1 MNDSIEIRGAKEHNL
16 KNISLS
22 IPHKTLTTL
31 TGVSGSGK
39 SSLAFDTIFKE
50 GQRRYLESLSAYA
63 RQFLGVMSKA
73 DVEHIEG
80 LSPTISIDQKSV
92 NKNPRSTVGTVTE
105 IYDFF
110 RLLFARLG
118 TPYCS
123 KCGHKISKQSEDQ
136 IAKTVLRDFEGK
148 RILILAPIV
157 RDRKGEYRK
166 EIEDVKNAGY
176 TRIRIDEIV
185 YKFEENKIPELK
197 RYEKHTLEIV
207 IDRIKIEDKYLS
219 RITDDIE
226 RAIRI
231 TKGLVA
237 FYEEHE
243 IEIEE
248 TAENET
254 DKKTKRKKTKIS
266 KQSEIDKYYRLYTTE
281 RSCANCGHSIADI
294 EPNLFSFNNPM
305 GACSICGGL
314 GVEHVFTERH
324 IIRDE
329 NLNIYEGALSCFV
342 DDHIGFDMEYGLD
355 ELEIIAKTYNINLK
369 KSWKDLTK
377 TEKKYLLYGTDK
389 EIKWRKRFWYHSKI
403 VEEKVPGILTRLKYD
418 YETYKMSYYSNFMDE
433 IECPKC
439 KGKRINED
447 ALSVKFGDKTIADF
461 SSMTIEELY
470 NYFVKLKLK
479 PSEEI
484 IGNPIIKEIIYRL
497 TFLVKVGLTYL
508 TIERASPTLSGG
520 ESQRIRLASQIGSGL
535 EGVLYVLDEPSIGL
549 HQSDNK
555 KLIES
560 LKTLRDKNNTVIVV
574 EHDKETMEESDYL
587 VDIGLDAGIS
597 GGNIVG
603 IGNFE
608 EFIKSEKS
616 YTARYLRGDDSIP
629 IPKTRREGNG
639 KFLKIIGANQ
649 FNLKNIDVKIPL
661 GLFLVVSGLSGSG
674 KSTLIDNILMRALH
688 NHFYGKVG
696 GKTFNVGS
704 HKKIEGLKNIDKV
717 IEVDQSPIGR
727 TPRSNPATY
736 TKVFSPIRDLFAAT
750 KLSKMRGYDKGRF
763 SFNVKTGRCPT
774 CEGAGLIELE
784 MQFLSNVL
792 VPCEECAGKRFNA
805 ETLDIKYKNKNIYE
819 VLELTVSE
827 AVEFFD
833 GITSITRILKIMEDI
848 GLGYIKLGQP
858 STTLSGGEAQRI
870 KLASEL
876 HKISTGNTLYILDEP
891 TTGLHFEDIKK
902 LLKALDKLVEKGN
915 TVIVVEHNLDVIKC
929 ADYIIDMG
937 PLSGDKGGEIVAEGK
952 PEDIIKVKESLTA
965 KELKEI
971 LKPQNK
977 KTQKSKIIKKDTEQI
992 KEYNKNK
999 NDIEES
1005 YLTVKGANK
1014 HNLKNISLTIP
1025 KNKINVITG
1034 VSGSGKTSLAFETIF
1049 KEGQRRFVESLSTY
1063 ARRFLGR
1070 FEDAKVDKIEGLSP
1084 AIAIDQKNVS
1094 RNPRS
1099 TVATVTE
1106 IYDYFRLIFARVSTP
1121 HCPHCVG
1128 KDTLKAESPSI
1139 LATEITETMENYKLI
1154 IISPIYHSSLNHR
1167 FAFDIENNNSALD
1180 MENIINKIREAGY
1193 LRIQINS
1200 SDYVIDDISKE
1211 TIKELSKEEIYSVGI
1226 VIDRIIVGKDKRA
1239 RIADA
1244 IEKAMDLSGGIV
1256 HIKSSYGI
1264 MIRESFHTKF
1274 PACLL
1279 HGILFDFE
1287 ITPRHFS
1294 FNSHWGYC
1302 PECKGLGSKPTFSVD
1317 LAIKDKSKPLLNG
1330 ALDTMLH
1337 NMFSTHG
1344 KYYTDSLFRLLKR
1357 NGIGKKELYEIPFN
1371 ELEEKIINTF
1381 FFGGESAVGN
1391 VVEYW
1396 HLNNDITSEDYSEWK
1411 DKSLAKFFIDE
1422 VCSNCKGERLNEIIR
1437 AYTIDKKNI
1446 SQVAAMT
1453 VESAINF
1460 FNKLHLILTE
1470 RENIIS
1476 KEAVKEIKTRLSFLD
1491 KVGLNYLS
1499 LDRKYSTLSG
1509 GEAQRIRLASQL
1521 GSKLTGVLYVLDEPT
1536 VGLHPKDTGH
1546 LLETLKELRDLKNTL
1561 VIVEHDRDTM
1571 KSADNIIDMGPY
1583 AGAFGGEAVFQ
1594 GKFEDIIKDKKSL
1607 TGEYLSGVKKVFE
1620 KTDIRDKNT
1629 ESIKLKNVSTNNLKN
1644 INIEI
1649 PLEKIVVVT
1658 GVSGSG
1664 KSSLIIDTLYPA
1676 LKKRKLNQ
1684 YSIYEEAYIPKIISD
1699 TILVDQISIVGS
1711 IRSTLVSYSKIFDK
1725 IRNIFAKTQTARAKG
1740 FSAGRFSYNAKEGR
1754 CNICEGKGIR
1764 KIAMHFLSD
1773 MEIVCEACGG
1783 KRYNDETLSV
1793 RFKSLNI
1800 AEVLELTVDEAL
1812 EFFEFDKSITKT
1824 LLIMSEVGLGYIK
1837 LSQRLD
1843 TFSGGELQRLKLST
1857 ELSKKQSDEHIVYI
1871 LDEPTTGLH
1880 FDDVSKLLV
1889 ALNKLVD
1896 KGHSVIIIEHNPDVI
1911 RAADYIIDLG
1921 LDGGINGGEIIA
1933 KGTVKEILE
1942 MKKGYTWK
1950 YI

>member
-63 RQFLGVMSKA
+63 RQFLGVMAKA

-136 IAKTVLRDFEGK
+136 IAQTILRDFKDK
-148 RILILAPIV
+148 RLLILAPIV

-166 EIEDVKNAGY
+166 EIEEVKNAGY
-176 TRIRIDEIV
+176 QRIRIDNIV
-185 YKFEENKIPELK
+185 YKFEDDIIPELK

-207 IDRIKIEDKYLS
+207 IDRIKTEDKYLS

-243 IEIEE
+243 IIEE
-248 TAENET
+248 ENLTEE
-254 DKKTKRKKTKIS
+254 KTKRKKTKIS

-314 GVEHVFTERH
+314 GVEHIFTEKH
-324 IIRDE
+324 IIKDE

-342 DDHIGFDMEYGLD
+342 DNHIGFDMEYGFE
-355 ELEIIAKTYNINLK
+355 ELEIIAKIYNINLK
-369 KSWKDLTK
+369 NAWKDLSK
-377 TEKKYLLYGTDK
+377 NEKKYLLYGSDK
-389 EIKWRKRFWYHSKI
+389 EVKWKKRFWYHSKI
-403 VEEKVPGILTRLKYD
+403 VEEKIPGILTRLKYD
-418 YETYKMSYYSNFMDE
+418 YETYKISYYANFMDE
-433 IECPKC
+433 VECPKC

-447 ALSVKFGDKTIADF
+447 ALAVRFDGKTIADF
-461 SSMTIEELY
+461 SSMTIEDLF
-470 NYFVKLKLK
+470 NYFSKLKLK
-479 PSEEI
+479 PNEEI
-484 IGNPIIKEIIYRL
+484 IGKPIIKEIIYRL

-587 VDIGLDAGIS
+587 IDIGLDAGVS

-603 IGNFE
+603 IGNFN

-616 YTARYLRGDDSIP
+616 YTAKYLRGDDNIP
-629 IPKTRREGNG
+629 IPKNRREGNG
-639 KFLKIIGANQ
+639 KFLKIIGASQ

-674 KSTLIDNILMRALH
+674 KSTLVDNILMRALH
-688 NHFYGKVG
+688 NHFYGK
-696 GKTFNVGS
+696 TFNVGK
-704 HKKIEGLKNIDKV
+704 HKKIEGFENIDKV

-736 TKVFSPIRDLFAAT
+736 TKVLSPIRDLFAAT

-827 AVEFFD
+827 AIEFFD

-858 STTLSGGEAQRI
+858 ST
-870 KLASEL
+870 
-876 HKISTGNTLYILDEP
+876 
-891 TTGLHFEDIKK
+891 
-902 LLKALDKLVEKGN
+902 
-915 TVIVVEHNLDVIKC
+915 
-929 ADYIIDMG
+929 
-937 PLSGDKGGEIVAEGK
+937 
-952 PEDIIKVKESLTA
+952 
-965 KELKEI
+965 
-971 LKPQNK
+971 
-977 KTQKSKIIKKDTEQI
+977 
-992 KEYNKNK
+992 
-999 NDIEES
+999 
-1005 YLTVKGANK
+1005 
-1014 HNLKNISLTIP
+1014 
-1025 KNKINVITG
+1025 
-1034 VSGSGKTSLAFETIF
+1034 
-1049 KEGQRRFVESLSTY
+1049 
-1063 ARRFLGR
+1063 
-1070 FEDAKVDKIEGLSP
+1070 
-1084 AIAIDQKNVS
+1084 
-1094 RNPRS
+1094 
-1099 TVATVTE
+1099 
-1106 IYDYFRLIFARVSTP
+1106 
-1121 HCPHCVG
+1121 
-1128 KDTLKAESPSI
+1128 
-1139 LATEITETMENYKLI
+1139 
-1154 IISPIYHSSLNHR
+1154 
-1167 FAFDIENNNSALD
+1167 
-1180 MENIINKIREAGY
+1180 
-1193 LRIQINS
+1193 
-1200 SDYVIDDISKE
+1200 
-1211 TIKELSKEEIYSVGI
+1211 
-1226 VIDRIIVGKDKRA
+1226 
-1239 RIADA
+1239 
-1244 IEKAMDLSGGIV
+1244 
-1256 HIKSSYGI
+1256 
-1264 MIRESFHTKF
+1264 
-1274 PACLL
+1274 
-1279 HGILFDFE
+1279 
-1287 ITPRHFS
+1287 
-1294 FNSHWGYC
+1294 
-1302 PECKGLGSKPTFSVD
+1302 
-1317 LAIKDKSKPLLNG
+1317 
-1330 ALDTMLH
+1330 
-1337 NMFSTHG
+1337 
-1344 KYYTDSLFRLLKR
+1344 
-1357 NGIGKKELYEIPFN
+1357 
-1371 ELEEKIINTF
+1371 
-1381 FFGGESAVGN
+1381 
-1391 VVEYW
+1391 
-1396 HLNNDITSEDYSEWK
+1396 
-1411 DKSLAKFFIDE
+1411 
-1422 VCSNCKGERLNEIIR
+1422 
-1437 AYTIDKKNI
+1437 
-1446 SQVAAMT
+1446 
-1453 VESAINF
+1453 
-1460 FNKLHLILTE
+1460 
-1470 RENIIS
+1470 
-1476 KEAVKEIKTRLSFLD
+1476 
-1491 KVGLNYLS
+1491 
-1499 LDRKYSTLSG
+1499 TLSG

-1546 LLETLKELRDLKNTL
+1546 LLDTLKELRDLKNTL

-1583 AGAFGGEAVFQ
+1583 AGAFGGEIIFE
-1594 GKFEDIIKDKKSL
+1594 GKFNDIIKNQKSL
-1607 TGEYLSGVKKVFE
+1607 TGEYLSGIKKVF
-1620 KTDIRDKNT
+1620 DKNIVRKENT
-1629 ESIKLKNVSTNNLKN
+1629 EMIKLKNVSTNNLKN
-1644 INIEI
+1644 IDIEI
-1649 PLEKIVVVT
+1649 PLKKIVVVT

-1684 YSIYEEAYIPKIISD
+1684 YSKYESAYIPDIISD

-1711 IRSTLVSYSKIFDK
+1711 IRSTLISYSKVFDK
-1725 IRNIFAKTQTARAKG
+1725 IRNIFAKTQIARAKG
-1740 FSAGRFSYNAKEGR
+1740 FSAGRFSYNGKEGR

-1773 MEIVCEACGG
+1773 MEIICEACGG

-1812 EFFEFDKSITKT
+1812 KFFDFDKSITKT
-1824 LLIMSEVGLGYIK
+1824 LSVMSEVGLGYIK

-1857 ELSKKQSDEHIVYI
+1857 ELSKKQDGEHIVYI

-1880 FDDVSKLLV
+1880 FDDVNKLLI
-1889 ALNKLVD
+1889 ALNKLAD

-1921 LDGGINGGEIIA
+1921 LDGGLNGGEIIA
-1933 KGTVKEILE
+1933 KGTVEEILE

>member
-136 IAKTVLRDFEGK
+136 IAQTVLRDFKGK
-148 RILILAPIV
+148 RMLILAPIV

-176 TRIRIDEIV
+176 TRIRIDGTV

-207 IDRIKIEDKYLS
+207 IDRIKVEDKYLS

-231 TKGLVA
+231 TKGLTA

-243 IEIEE
+243 TE
-248 TAENET
+248 TEDTKENEI

-305 GACSICGGL
+305 GACSVCGGL
-314 GVEHVFTERH
+314 GVEHVFSERH

-342 DDHIGFDMEYGLD
+342 DDHIGFDMEYGFD

-369 KSWKDLTK
+369 KAWKDLTK

-447 ALSVKFGDKTIADF
+447 ALSVKFFGKTIADF

-470 NYFVKLKLK
+470 NYFTKLKLK
-479 PSEEI
+479 PNEEI
-484 IGNPIIKEIIYRL
+484 IGNPIVKEIIYRL

-508 TIERASPTLSGG
+508 TVDRPSPTLSGG

-587 VDIGLDAGIS
+587 IDIGLDAGVS

-616 YTARYLRGDDSIP
+616 YTAKYLRGDDNIP

-688 NHFYGKVG
+688 NHFYAKAG
-696 GKTFNVGS
+696 GKIFNVGS
-704 HKKIEGLKNIDKV
+704 HKKIEGLENIDKV

-774 CEGAGLIELE
+774 CDGAGLIELE

-805 ETLDIKYKNKNIYE
+805 ETLDIKYKDKNIYE

-827 AVEFFD
+827 AIEFFD

-965 KELKEI
+965 RELKDI
-971 LKPQNK
+971 LKPKNK
-977 KTQKSKIIKKDTEQI
+977 KIQKNGITEINKKENN
-992 KEYNKNK
+992 KENEKENH
-999 NDIEES
+999 EEN

-1084 AIAIDQKNVS
+1084 AIAIDQKNVG

-1121 HCPHCVG
+1121 HCPYCSG

-1139 LATEITETMENYKLI
+1139 LSTEIAETMENYKLI

-1167 FAFDIENNNSALD
+1167 FAFDIENNNSD
-1180 MENIINKIREAGY
+1180 FDIERIINKIREAGY

-1200 SDYVIDDISKE
+1200 SDYVIDDIDKE
-1211 TIKELSKEEIYSVGI
+1211 TIKELSKEEIYSLGI
-1226 VIDRIIVGKDKRA
+1226 VIDRIVVGKDKRA
-1239 RIADA
+1239 RISDA

-1264 MIRESFHTKF
+1264 MLRESFHTKF

-1357 NGIGKKELYEIPFN
+1357 NGIGRKELHEIPFN

-1381 FFGGESAVGN
+1381 FFGGDSAVGN

-1422 VCSNCKGERLNEIIR
+1422 VCSKCKGERLNEIIR

-1446 SQVAAMT
+1446 SQMAAMT
-1453 VESAINF
+1453 VESAVKF
-1460 FNKLHLILTE
+1460 FNKLHLILSE
-1470 RENIIS
+1470 RKNIIS

-1607 TGEYLSGVKKVFE
+1607 TGEYLSGAKKVFD
-1620 KTDIRDKNT
+1620 KTEIRNENSD
-1629 ESIKLKNVSTNNLKN
+1629 SIKLKNVSTNNLKN
-1644 INIEI
+1644 IDIEI
-1649 PLEKIVVVT
+1649 PLKKIVVVT

-1664 KSSLIIDTLYPA
+1664 KSSLIIDTLYPS

-1684 YSIYEEAYIPKIISD
+1684 YSKYESVYIPDIISD

-1711 IRSTLVSYSKIFDK
+1711 IRSTLASYSKVFDK

-1740 FSAGRFSYNAKEGR
+1740 FAAGRFSYNAKEGR

-1773 MEIVCEACGG
+1773 MEIVCEVCGG

-1824 LLIMSEVGLGYIK
+1824 LSIMSEVGLGYIK

-1880 FDDVSKLLV
+1880 FDDVNKLLI

-1942 MKKGYTWK
+1942 MKKGYTWQ

>member
-1 MNDSIEIRGAKEHNL
+1 
-16 KNISLS
+16 
-22 IPHKTLTTL
+22 
-31 TGVSGSGK
+31 
-39 SSLAFDTIFKE
+39 
-50 GQRRYLESLSAYA
+50 
-63 RQFLGVMSKA
+63 
-73 DVEHIEG
+73 
-80 LSPTISIDQKSV
+80 
-92 NKNPRSTVGTVTE
+92 
-105 IYDFF
+105 
-110 RLLFARLG
+110 
-118 TPYCS
+118 
-123 KCGHKISKQSEDQ
+123 
-136 IAKTVLRDFEGK
+136 
-148 RILILAPIV
+148 
-157 RDRKGEYRK
+157 
-166 EIEDVKNAGY
+166 
-176 TRIRIDEIV
+176 
-185 YKFEENKIPELK
+185 
-197 RYEKHTLEIV
+197 
-207 IDRIKIEDKYLS
+207 
-219 RITDDIE
+219 
-226 RAIRI
+226 
-231 TKGLVA
+231 
-237 FYEEHE
+237 
-243 IEIEE
+243 
-248 TAENET
+248 
-254 DKKTKRKKTKIS
+254 
-266 KQSEIDKYYRLYTTE
+266 
-281 RSCANCGHSIADI
+281 
-294 EPNLFSFNNPM
+294 
-305 GACSICGGL
+305 
-314 GVEHVFTERH
+314 
-324 IIRDE
+324 
-329 NLNIYEGALSCFV
+329 
-342 DDHIGFDMEYGLD
+342 
-355 ELEIIAKTYNINLK
+355 
-369 KSWKDLTK
+369 
-377 TEKKYLLYGTDK
+377 
-389 EIKWRKRFWYHSKI
+389 
-403 VEEKVPGILTRLKYD
+403 
-418 YETYKMSYYSNFMDE
+418 MDE
-433 IECPKC
+433 VECPKC

-447 ALSVKFGDKTIADF
+447 ALAVKFDGKTIADF
-461 SSMTIEELY
+461 SSMTIEDLF
-470 NYFVKLKLK
+470 NYFSKLKLK
-479 PSEEI
+479 PNEEI
-484 IGNPIIKEIIYRL
+484 IGKPIIKEIIYRL

-587 VDIGLDAGIS
+587 IDIGLDAGVS

-603 IGNFE
+603 IGNFN

-616 YTARYLRGDDSIP
+616 YTAKYLRGDDNIP
-629 IPKTRREGNG
+629 IPKNRREGNG
-639 KFLKIIGANQ
+639 KFLKIIGASQ

-688 NHFYGKVG
+688 NHFYGK
-696 GKTFNVGS
+696 TFNVGK
-704 HKKIEGLKNIDKV
+704 HKKIEGFENIDKV

-736 TKVFSPIRDLFAAT
+736 TKVLSPIRDLFAAT

-827 AVEFFD
+827 AIEFFD

-937 PLSGDKGGEIVAEGK
+937 PLSGDKGGRIVAEGK
-952 PEDIIKVKESLTA
+952 PEEIIQVKESLTG
-965 KELKEI
+965 KELKAVLKQKTKIKDNSKKI
-971 LKPQNK
+971 LK
-977 KTQKSKIIKKDTEQI
+977 S
-992 KEYNKNK
+992 K

-1005 YLTVKGANK
+1005 YLIIKGANK
-1014 HNLKNISLTIP
+1014 HNLKNISLTLP

-1070 FEDAKVDKIEGLSP
+1070 FEDAKVDKIEGLAP

-1121 HCPHCVG
+1121 HCPYCAD
-1128 KDTLKAESPSI
+1128 KYNLKAESPSM
-1139 LATEITETMENYKLI
+1139 LATEISQTMENYKLM

-1167 FAFDIENNNSALD
+1167 FAFNSSDNISIADI
-1180 MENIINKIREAGY
+1180 IKKIRDAGY
-1193 LRIQINS
+1193 IRIQINS
-1200 SDYVIDDISKE
+1200 SDYIIDDITEEK
-1211 TIKELSKEEIYSVGI
+1211 IKELSKEEIYSIGI
-1226 VIDRIIVGKDKRA
+1226 VIDRIVAGKDKRA
-1239 RIADA
+1239 RISDA

-1256 HIKSSYGI
+1256 HIKANYGI

-1279 HGILFDFE
+1279 HGILFNFE

-1302 PECKGLGSKPTFSVD
+1302 PECKGLGSKPAFNID
-1317 LAIKDKSKPLLNG
+1317 LAIKDKTKPLLNG

-1337 NMFSTHG
+1337 NMFSTRG
-1344 KYYTDSLFRLLKR
+1344 KYYTDSLLRLLKR

-1371 ELEEKIINTF
+1371 QLDKEIINIF

-1391 VVEYW
+1391 VIEYW

-1411 DKSLAKFFIDE
+1411 DKSLSKFFIDE
-1422 VCSNCKGERLNEIIR
+1422 ICPKCNGERLNEIVG

-1446 SQVAAMT
+1446 SQVSSMT
-1453 VESAINF
+1453 VESASQF
-1460 FNKLHLILTE
+1460 FNKLPLILSE

-1476 KEAVKEIKTRLSFLD
+1476 KEAIKEIKTRLNFLD

-1499 LDRKYSTLSG
+1499 LDRRYSTLSG

-1583 AGAFGGEAVFQ
+1583 AGAFGGEVIFE
-1594 GKFEDIIKDKKSL
+1594 GKFNDIIKNQKSL
-1607 TGEYLSGVKKVFE
+1607 TGEYLSGIKKVF
-1620 KTDIRDKNT
+1620 DKNIVRKENT
-1629 ESIKLKNVSTNNLKN
+1629 EMIKLKNVSTNNLKN
-1644 INIEI
+1644 IDIEI
-1649 PLEKIVVVT
+1649 PLKKIVVVT

-1684 YSIYEEAYIPKIISD
+1684 YSKYESAYIPDIISD

-1711 IRSTLVSYSKIFDK
+1711 IRSTLISYSKVFDK
-1725 IRNIFAKTQTARAKG
+1725 IRNIFAKTQIARAKG
-1740 FSAGRFSYNAKEGR
+1740 FSAGRFSYNGKEGR

-1773 MEIVCEACGG
+1773 MEIICEACGG

-1812 EFFEFDKSITKT
+1812 KFFDFDKSITKT
-1824 LLIMSEVGLGYIK
+1824 LSVMSEVGLGYIK

-1857 ELSKKQSDEHIVYI
+1857 ELSKKQDGEHIVYI

-1880 FDDVSKLLV
+1880 FDDVNKLLI

-1921 LDGGINGGEIIA
+1921 LDGGLNGGEIIA
-1933 KGTVKEILE
+1933 KGTVEEILE
-1942 MKKGYTWK
+1942 IKKGYTWK

>member
-22 IPHKTLTTL
+22 IPHRTLTTL

-63 RQFLGVMSKA
+63 RQFLGVMAKA

-136 IAKTVLRDFEGK
+136 IAQTVLRDFKDK

-176 TRIRIDEIV
+176 TRIRIDNIV
-185 YKFEENKIPELK
+185 YKFEENQIPELK

-207 IDRIKIEDKYLS
+207 IDRIKTEDKYLS

-243 IEIEE
+243 
-248 TAENET
+248 TENDNDNNKEKEF
-254 DKKTKRKKTKIS
+254 DKKAKRKKTKIS

-305 GACSICGGL
+305 GACSVCGGL
-314 GVEHVFTERH
+314 GVEHIFTEKH

-342 DDHIGFDMEYGLD
+342 DDHIGFDMEYGFE
-355 ELEIIAKTYNINLK
+355 ELETIAKVYKIDLK
-369 KSWKDLTK
+369 KAWKDLTK

-389 EIKWRKRFWYHSKI
+389 EIRWRKRFWYHSKI

-418 YETYKMSYYSNFMDE
+418 YETYKMSYYANFMDE
-433 IECPKC
+433 MECPKC

-447 ALSVKFGDKTIADF
+447 ALAVKFDGKTIADF
-461 SSMTIEELY
+461 SSMTIKDLFD
-470 NYFVKLKLK
+470 YFSKLKLK
-479 PSEEI
+479 PNEEI

-587 VDIGLDAGIS
+587 VDIGLDAGVS

-616 YTARYLRGDDSIP
+616 YTAKYLRGDDNIP

-639 KFLKIIGANQ
+639 KFLKIVGASQ

-688 NHFYGKVG
+688 NHFYGKN
-696 GKTFNVGS
+696 GKTFNVGK
-704 HKKIEGLKNIDKV
+704 HKKIEGLENIDKV

-750 KLSKMRGYDKGRF
+750 KLAKMRGYDKGRF

-792 VPCEECAGKRFNA
+792 VPCEECGGKRFNA
-805 ETLDIKYKNKNIYE
+805 ETLDIKYKDKNIYE
-819 VLELTVSE
+819 ILELTVSE
-827 AVEFFD
+827 AIEFFD

-937 PLSGDKGGEIVAEGK
+937 PLSGDNGGQIVAEGK
-952 PEDIIKVKESLTA
+952 PEEIIKVKESLTA
-965 KELKEI
+965 KELKAV
-971 LKPQNK
+971 LKPNTKISK
-977 KTQKSKIIKKDTEQI
+977 KENSKKIIKYE
-992 KEYNKNK
+992 NKN
-999 NDIEES
+999 IEENF
-1005 YLTVKGANK
+1005 LTIKGANK
-1014 HNLKNISLTIP
+1014 HNLKNISLAIP

-1070 FEDAKVDKIEGLSP
+1070 FEDAKVDRIEGLSP

-1121 HCPHCVG
+1121 HCPHCIG
-1128 KDTLKAESPSI
+1128 KDTLKAESPSM

-1167 FAFDIENNNSALD
+1167 FAMLPTEEDINSPSSIKSLI
-1180 MENIINKIREAGY
+1180 EKIRNAGY

-1200 SDYVIDDISKE
+1200 SDYVIDDITDE
-1211 TIKELSKEEIYSVGI
+1211 TIEELSKEEIYSVGI
-1226 VIDRIIVGKDKRA
+1226 VVDRIVVGKDKRA
-1239 RIADA
+1239 RISDA

-1302 PECKGLGSKPTFSVD
+1302 PECKGLGSKPAFSID
-1317 LAIKDKSKPLLNG
+1317 LAIKDKTKPLLDG

-1344 KYYTDSLFRLLKR
+1344 KYYTDSLFRMLKR
-1357 NGIGKKELYEIPFN
+1357 NGIGKKELYEIPFC
-1371 ELEEKIINTF
+1371 ELKENVINTF
-1381 FFGGESAVGN
+1381 FFGGDSAVGN
-1391 VVEYW
+1391 VLEYW

-1422 VCSNCKGERLNEIIR
+1422 ICPECKGERLNEIIR

-1446 SQVAAMT
+1446 SQVSAIT
-1453 VESAINF
+1453 VEAAINF
-1460 FNKLHLILTE
+1460 FGKLPLILSE

-1476 KEAVKEIKTRLSFLD
+1476 KEAIKEIRTRLSFLD

-1546 LLETLKELRDLKNTL
+1546 LLDTLKELRDLKNTL

-1571 KSADNIIDMGPY
+1571 KSADNIIDMGPH
-1583 AGAFGGEAVFQ
+1583 AGAFGGEVVFE
-1594 GKFEDIIKDKKSL
+1594 GKFNDIIKSKKSL
-1607 TGEYLSGVKKVFE
+1607 TGEYLSGEKKVFD
-1620 KTDIRDKNT
+1620 KTTIREEIAET
-1629 ESIKLKNVSTNNLKN
+1629 IKLKNVSTNNLKN
-1644 INIEI
+1644 IDIEI
-1649 PLEKIVVVT
+1649 PLKKIVVVT

-1684 YSIYEEAYIPKIISD
+1684 YSKYESASIPDIISD

-1711 IRSTLVSYSKIFDK
+1711 IRSTLISYSKVFDK
-1725 IRNIFAKTQTARAKG
+1725 IRNIFSKTQTARAKG
-1740 FSAGRFSYNAKEGR
+1740 FSAGRFSYNSKEGR

-1812 EFFEFDKSITKT
+1812 DFFEFDKSITKT
-1824 LLIMSEVGLGYIK
+1824 LSIMSEVGLGYIK

-1880 FDDVSKLLV
+1880 FDDVNKLLI
-1889 ALNKLVD
+1889 ALNKLAD

-1933 KGTVKEILE
+1933 KGTVEEILE
-1942 MKKGYTWK
+1942 MKKGYTWR

>member
-1 MNDSIEIRGAKEHNL
+1 M
-16 KNISLS
+16 
-22 IPHKTLTTL
+22 
-31 TGVSGSGK
+31 
-39 SSLAFDTIFKE
+39 
-50 GQRRYLESLSAYA
+50 
-63 RQFLGVMSKA
+63 
-73 DVEHIEG
+73 
-80 LSPTISIDQKSV
+80 
-92 NKNPRSTVGTVTE
+92 
-105 IYDFF
+105 
-110 RLLFARLG
+110 
-118 TPYCS
+118 
-123 KCGHKISKQSEDQ
+123 
-136 IAKTVLRDFEGK
+136 
-148 RILILAPIV
+148 
-157 RDRKGEYRK
+157 
-166 EIEDVKNAGY
+166 
-176 TRIRIDEIV
+176 
-185 YKFEENKIPELK
+185 
-197 RYEKHTLEIV
+197 
-207 IDRIKIEDKYLS
+207 
-219 RITDDIE
+219 
-226 RAIRI
+226 
-231 TKGLVA
+231 A

-243 IEIEE
+243 IIEE
-248 TAENET
+248 ENLTEE
-254 DKKTKRKKTKIS
+254 KTKRKKTKIS

-314 GVEHVFTERH
+314 GVEHIFTEKH

-342 DDHIGFDMEYGLD
+342 DNHIGFDMEYGFE
-355 ELEIIAKTYNINLK
+355 ELEIIAKIYNINLK
-369 KSWKDLTK
+369 KAWKDLSK
-377 TEKKYLLYGTDK
+377 NEKKYLLYGSDK
-389 EIKWRKRFWYHSKI
+389 EVKWKKRFWYHSKI
-403 VEEKVPGILTRLKYD
+403 VEEKIPGILTRLKYD
-418 YETYKMSYYSNFMDE
+418 YETYKISYYANFMDE
-433 IECPKC
+433 VECPKC

-447 ALSVKFGDKTIADF
+447 ALAVRFDGKTIADF
-461 SSMTIEELY
+461 SSMTIEDLF
-470 NYFVKLKLK
+470 NYFSKLKLK
-479 PSEEI
+479 PNEEI
-484 IGNPIIKEIIYRL
+484 IGKPIIKEIIYRL

-587 VDIGLDAGIS
+587 IDIGLDAGVS

-603 IGNFE
+603 IGNFN

-616 YTARYLRGDDSIP
+616 YTAKYLRGDDNIP
-629 IPKTRREGNG
+629 IPKNRREGNG
-639 KFLKIIGANQ
+639 KFLKIIGASQ

-688 NHFYGKVG
+688 NHFYGK
-696 GKTFNVGS
+696 TFNVGK
-704 HKKIEGLKNIDKV
+704 HKKIEGFENIDKV

-736 TKVFSPIRDLFAAT
+736 TKVLSPIRDLFAAT

-827 AVEFFD
+827 AIEFFD

-937 PLSGDKGGEIVAEGK
+937 PLSGDKGGRIVAEGK
-952 PEDIIKVKESLTA
+952 PEEIIQVKESLTG
-965 KELKEI
+965 KELKAVLKQKTKIKDNSKKI
-971 LKPQNK
+971 LK
-977 KTQKSKIIKKDTEQI
+977 S
-992 KEYNKNK
+992 K

-1005 YLTVKGANK
+1005 YLIIKGANK
-1014 HNLKNISLTIP
+1014 HNLKNISLTLP

-1070 FEDAKVDKIEGLSP
+1070 FEDAKVDKIEGLAP

-1121 HCPHCVG
+1121 HCPYCAD
-1128 KDTLKAESPSI
+1128 KYNLKAESPSM
-1139 LATEITETMENYKLI
+1139 LATEISQTMENYKLM

-1167 FAFDIENNNSALD
+1167 FAFNSSDNISIADI
-1180 MENIINKIREAGY
+1180 IKKIRDAGY

-1200 SDYVIDDISKE
+1200 SDYVIDDISEEK
-1211 TIKELSKEEIYSVGI
+1211 IKELSKEEIYSIGI
-1226 VIDRIIVGKDKRA
+1226 VIDRIVAGKDKRA
-1239 RIADA
+1239 RISDA

-1256 HIKSSYGI
+1256 HIKANYGI

-1279 HGILFDFE
+1279 HGILFNFE

-1302 PECKGLGSKPTFSVD
+1302 PECKGLGSKPTFNID
-1317 LAIKDKSKPLLNG
+1317 LAIKDKTKPLLNG

-1337 NMFSTHG
+1337 NMFSTRG
-1344 KYYTDSLFRLLKR
+1344 KYYTDSLLRLLKR
-1357 NGIGKKELYEIPFN
+1357 NGIGKKELEEIPFN
-1371 ELEEKIINTF
+1371 QLDKEIINIF

-1391 VVEYW
+1391 VIEYW

-1411 DKSLAKFFIDE
+1411 DKSLSKFFIDE
-1422 VCSNCKGERLNEIIR
+1422 ICPKCNGERLNEIVR

-1446 SQVAAMT
+1446 SQVSSMT
-1453 VESAINF
+1453 VESASQF
-1460 FNKLHLILTE
+1460 FNKLPLILSE

-1476 KEAVKEIKTRLSFLD
+1476 KEAIKEIKTRLNFLD

-1499 LDRKYSTLSG
+1499 LDRRYSTLSG

-1546 LLETLKELRDLKNTL
+1546 LIDTLKELRDLKNTL

-1583 AGAFGGEAVFQ
+1583 AGAFGGEVIFE
-1594 GKFEDIIKDKKSL
+1594 GKFNDIIKNQKSL
-1607 TGEYLSGVKKVFE
+1607 TGEYLSGIKKVF
-1620 KTDIRDKNT
+1620 DKNIVRKENT
-1629 ESIKLKNVSTNNLKN
+1629 EMIKLKNVSTNNLKN
-1644 INIEI
+1644 IDIEI
-1649 PLEKIVVVT
+1649 PLKKIVVVA

-1684 YSIYEEAYIPKIISD
+1684 YSKYESAYIPDIISD

-1711 IRSTLVSYSKIFDK
+1711 IRSTLISYSKVFDK
-1725 IRNIFAKTQTARAKG
+1725 IRNIFAKTQIARAKG
-1740 FSAGRFSYNAKEGR
+1740 FSAGRFSYNGKEGR

-1764 KIAMHFLSD
+1764 KIPMHFLSD
-1773 MEIVCEACGG
+1773 MEIICEACGG

-1812 EFFEFDKSITKT
+1812 KFFDFDKSITKT
-1824 LLIMSEVGLGYIK
+1824 LSVMSEVGLGYIK

-1857 ELSKKQSDEHIVYI
+1857 ELSKKQDGEHIVYI

-1880 FDDVSKLLV
+1880 FDDVNKLLI

-1921 LDGGINGGEIIA
+1921 LDGGLNGGEIIA
-1933 KGTVKEILE
+1933 KGTVEEILE

>member
-63 RQFLGVMSKA
+63 RQFLGVMAKA

-136 IAKTVLRDFEGK
+136 IAQTILRDFKDK
-148 RILILAPIV
+148 RLLILAPIV

-166 EIEDVKNAGY
+166 EIEEVKNAGY
-176 TRIRIDEIV
+176 QRIRIDNIV
-185 YKFEENKIPELK
+185 YKFEENQIPELK

-207 IDRIKIEDKYLS
+207 IDRIKAEDKYLS

-243 IEIEE
+243 IIKEE
-248 TAENET
+248 NLTEE
-254 DKKTKRKKTKIS
+254 KTKRKKTKIS

-314 GVEHVFTERH
+314 GVEHIFTEKH
-324 IIRDE
+324 IIKDE

-342 DDHIGFDMEYGLD
+342 DNHIGFDMEYGFE
-355 ELEIIAKTYNINLK
+355 ELEIIAKIYNINLK
-369 KSWKDLTK
+369 KAWKDLSK
-377 TEKKYLLYGTDK
+377 NEKKYLLYGSDK
-389 EIKWRKRFWYHSKI
+389 EVKWKKRFWYHSKI
-403 VEEKVPGILTRLKYD
+403 VEEKIPGILTRLKYD
-418 YETYKMSYYSNFMDE
+418 YETYKISYYANFMDE
-433 IECPKC
+433 VECPKC

-447 ALSVKFGDKTIADF
+447 ALAVKFDGKTIADF
-461 SSMTIEELY
+461 SSMTIEDLF
-470 NYFVKLKLK
+470 NYFSKLKLK
-479 PSEEI
+479 PNEEI
-484 IGNPIIKEIIYRL
+484 IGKPIIKEIIYRL

-587 VDIGLDAGIS
+587 IDIGLDAGVS

-603 IGNFE
+603 IGNFN

-616 YTARYLRGDDSIP
+616 YTAKYLRGDDNIP
-629 IPKTRREGNG
+629 IPKNRREGNG
-639 KFLKIIGANQ
+639 KFLKIIGASQ

-688 NHFYGKVG
+688 NHFYGK
-696 GKTFNVGS
+696 TFNVGK
-704 HKKIEGLKNIDKV
+704 HKKIEGFENIDKV

-736 TKVFSPIRDLFAAT
+736 TKVLSPIRDLFAAT

-827 AVEFFD
+827 AIEFFD

-937 PLSGDKGGEIVAEGK
+937 PLSGDKGGRIVAEGK
-952 PEDIIKVKESLTA
+952 PEEIIQVKESLTG
-965 KELKEI
+965 KELKAVLKQKTKIKDNSKKI
-971 LKPQNK
+971 LK
-977 KTQKSKIIKKDTEQI
+977 S
-992 KEYNKNK
+992 K

-1005 YLTVKGANK
+1005 YLIIKGANK
-1014 HNLKNISLTIP
+1014 HNLKNISLTLP

-1070 FEDAKVDKIEGLSP
+1070 FEDAKVDKIEGLAP

-1121 HCPHCVG
+1121 HCPYCAD
-1128 KDTLKAESPSI
+1128 KYNLKAESPSM
-1139 LATEITETMENYKLI
+1139 LATEISQTMENYKLM

-1167 FAFDIENNNSALD
+1167 FAFNSSDNISIADI
-1180 MENIINKIREAGY
+1180 IKKIRDAGY
-1193 LRIQINS
+1193 IRIQINS
-1200 SDYVIDDISKE
+1200 SDYIIDDITEEK
-1211 TIKELSKEEIYSVGI
+1211 IKELSKEEIYSIGI
-1226 VIDRIIVGKDKRA
+1226 VIDRIVAGKDKRA
-1239 RIADA
+1239 RISDA

-1256 HIKSSYGI
+1256 HIKANYGI

-1279 HGILFDFE
+1279 H
-1287 ITPRHFS
+1287 
-1294 FNSHWGYC
+1294 
-1302 PECKGLGSKPTFSVD
+1302 
-1317 LAIKDKSKPLLNG
+1317 
-1330 ALDTMLH
+1330 
-1337 NMFSTHG
+1337 
-1344 KYYTDSLFRLLKR
+1344 
-1357 NGIGKKELYEIPFN
+1357 
-1371 ELEEKIINTF
+1371 
-1381 FFGGESAVGN
+1381 
-1391 VVEYW
+1391 
-1396 HLNNDITSEDYSEWK
+1396 
-1411 DKSLAKFFIDE
+1411 
-1422 VCSNCKGERLNEIIR
+1422 
-1437 AYTIDKKNI
+1437 
-1446 SQVAAMT
+1446 
-1453 VESAINF
+1453 
-1460 FNKLHLILTE
+1460 
-1470 RENIIS
+1470 
-1476 KEAVKEIKTRLSFLD
+1476 
-1491 KVGLNYLS
+1491 
-1499 LDRKYSTLSG
+1499 
-1509 GEAQRIRLASQL
+1509 
-1521 GSKLTGVLYVLDEPT
+1521 
-1536 VGLHPKDTGH
+1536 
-1546 LLETLKELRDLKNTL
+1546 
-1561 VIVEHDRDTM
+1561 
-1571 KSADNIIDMGPY
+1571 
-1583 AGAFGGEAVFQ
+1583 
-1594 GKFEDIIKDKKSL
+1594 
-1607 TGEYLSGVKKVFE
+1607 
-1620 KTDIRDKNT
+1620 
-1629 ESIKLKNVSTNNLKN
+1629 
-1644 INIEI
+1644 
-1649 PLEKIVVVT
+1649 
-1658 GVSGSG
+1658 
-1664 KSSLIIDTLYPA
+1664 
-1676 LKKRKLNQ
+1676 
-1684 YSIYEEAYIPKIISD
+1684 
-1699 TILVDQISIVGS
+1699 
-1711 IRSTLVSYSKIFDK
+1711 
-1725 IRNIFAKTQTARAKG
+1725 
-1740 FSAGRFSYNAKEGR
+1740 
-1754 CNICEGKGIR
+1754 
-1764 KIAMHFLSD
+1764 
-1773 MEIVCEACGG
+1773 
-1783 KRYNDETLSV
+1783 
-1793 RFKSLNI
+1793 
-1800 AEVLELTVDEAL
+1800 
-1812 EFFEFDKSITKT
+1812 
-1824 LLIMSEVGLGYIK
+1824 
-1837 LSQRLD
+1837 
-1843 TFSGGELQRLKLST
+1843 
-1857 ELSKKQSDEHIVYI
+1857 
-1871 LDEPTTGLH
+1871 
-1880 FDDVSKLLV
+1880 
-1889 ALNKLVD
+1889 
-1896 KGHSVIIIEHNPDVI
+1896 
-1911 RAADYIIDLG
+1911 
-1921 LDGGINGGEIIA
+1921 
-1933 KGTVKEILE
+1933 
-1942 MKKGYTWK
+1942 
-1950 YI
+1950 

>member
-63 RQFLGVMSKA
+63 RQFLGVMAKA

-136 IAKTVLRDFEGK
+136 IAQTILRDFKDK

-166 EIEDVKNAGY
+166 EIEEVKNAGY
-176 TRIRIDEIV
+176 QRIRIDNIV
-185 YKFEENKIPELK
+185 YKFEDDIIPELK

-207 IDRIKIEDKYLS
+207 IDRIKAEDKYLS

-243 IEIEE
+243 IIEE
-248 TAENET
+248 ENSTEE
-254 DKKTKRKKTKIS
+254 KTKRKKTKIS

-314 GVEHVFTERH
+314 GVEHIFTEKH
-324 IIRDE
+324 IIKDE

-342 DDHIGFDMEYGLD
+342 DNHIGFDMEYGFE
-355 ELEIIAKTYNINLK
+355 ELEIIAKIYNINLK
-369 KSWKDLTK
+369 KAWKDLSK
-377 TEKKYLLYGTDK
+377 NEKKYLLYGSDK
-389 EIKWRKRFWYHSKI
+389 EVKWKKRFWYHSKI
-403 VEEKVPGILTRLKYD
+403 VEEKIPGILTRLKYD
-418 YETYKMSYYSNFMDE
+418 YETYKISYYANFMDE
-433 IECPKC
+433 VECPKC

-447 ALSVKFGDKTIADF
+447 ALAVKFDGKTIADF
-461 SSMTIEELY
+461 SSMTIEDLF
-470 NYFVKLKLK
+470 NYFSKLKLK

-484 IGNPIIKEIIYRL
+484 IGKPIIKEIIYRL

-587 VDIGLDAGIS
+587 IDIGLDAGVS

-616 YTARYLRGDDSIP
+616 YTAKYLRGDDNIP

-639 KFLKIIGANQ
+639 KFLKIIGASQ

-688 NHFYGKVG
+688 NHFYGK
-696 GKTFNVGS
+696 TFNVGK
-704 HKKIEGLKNIDKV
+704 HKKIEGFENIDKV

-736 TKVFSPIRDLFAAT
+736 TKVLSPIRDLFAAT

-827 AVEFFD
+827 AIEFFD

-937 PLSGDKGGEIVAEGK
+937 PLSGDKGGRIVAEGK
-952 PEDIIKVKESLTA
+952 PEEIIKVKESLTG
-965 KELKEI
+965 KELKAVLKQKTKIKDNSKKI
-971 LKPQNK
+971 LK
-977 KTQKSKIIKKDTEQI
+977 S
-992 KEYNKNK
+992 K

-1005 YLTVKGANK
+1005 YLIIKGANK
-1014 HNLKNISLTIP
+1014 HNLKNISLTLP

-1070 FEDAKVDKIEGLSP
+1070 FEDAKVDKIEGLAP

-1121 HCPHCVG
+1121 HCPYCAD
-1128 KDTLKAESPSI
+1128 KDNLKAESPSM
-1139 LATEITETMENYKLI
+1139 LATEISQTMENYKLM

-1167 FAFDIENNNSALD
+1167 FAFNSSDNISIADI
-1180 MENIINKIREAGY
+1180 IKKIRDAGY
-1193 LRIQINS
+1193 IRIQINS
-1200 SDYVIDDISKE
+1200 SDYIIDDITEEK
-1211 TIKELSKEEIYSVGI
+1211 IKELSKEEIYSIGI
-1226 VIDRIIVGKDKRA
+1226 VIDRIVAGKDKRA
-1239 RIADA
+1239 RISDA

-1256 HIKSSYGI
+1256 HIKANYGI

-1279 HGILFDFE
+1279 HGILFNFE

-1302 PECKGLGSKPTFSVD
+1302 PECKGLGSKPAFNID
-1317 LAIKDKSKPLLNG
+1317 LAIKDKTKPLLNG
-1330 ALDTMLH
+1330 ALDIMLH
-1337 NMFSTHG
+1337 NMFSTRG
-1344 KYYTDSLFRLLKR
+1344 KYYTDSLLRLLKR
-1357 NGIGKKELYEIPFN
+1357 NGIGKKELEEIPFN
-1371 ELEEKIINTF
+1371 QLDEEIINIF

-1391 VVEYW
+1391 VIEYW

-1411 DKSLAKFFIDE
+1411 DKSLSKFFIDE
-1422 VCSNCKGERLNEIIR
+1422 ICPKCNGERLNEIVR

-1446 SQVAAMT
+1446 SQVASMT
-1453 VESAINF
+1453 VESASQF
-1460 FNKLHLILTE
+1460 FNKLPLILSE

-1476 KEAVKEIKTRLSFLD
+1476 KEAIKEIKTRLNFLD

-1499 LDRKYSTLSG
+1499 LDRRYSTLSG

-1546 LLETLKELRDLKNTL
+1546 LLDTLKELRDLKNTL

-1583 AGAFGGEAVFQ
+1583 AGAFGGEVVFE
-1594 GKFEDIIKDKKSL
+1594 GKFNDIIKNQKSL
-1607 TGEYLSGVKKVFE
+1607 TGEYLSGIKKVF
-1620 KTDIRDKNT
+1620 DKNIVRKENT
-1629 ESIKLKNVSTNNLKN
+1629 EMIKLKNVSTNNLKN
-1644 INIEI
+1644 IDIEI
-1649 PLEKIVVVT
+1649 PLKKIVVVT

-1664 KSSLIIDTLYPA
+1664 KSSLIIDTLYPS

-1684 YSIYEEAYIPKIISD
+1684 YSKYESAYIPDIISD

-1711 IRSTLVSYSKIFDK
+1711 IRSTLISYSKVFDK
-1725 IRNIFAKTQTARAKG
+1725 IRNIFAKTQIARAKG
-1740 FSAGRFSYNAKEGR
+1740 FSAGRFSYNGKEGR

-1773 MEIVCEACGG
+1773 MEIICEACGG

-1812 EFFEFDKSITKT
+1812 KFFDFDKSITKT
-1824 LLIMSEVGLGYIK
+1824 LSVMSEVGLGYIK

-1857 ELSKKQSDEHIVYI
+1857 ELSKKQDGEHIVYI

-1880 FDDVSKLLV
+1880 FDDVNKLLI

-1921 LDGGINGGEIIA
+1921 LDGGLNGGEIIA
-1933 KGTVKEILE
+1933 KGTVEEILE

-1950 YI
+1950 YM

>member
-1 MNDSIEIRGAKEHNL
+1 MA
-16 KNISLS
+16 
-22 IPHKTLTTL
+22 
-31 TGVSGSGK
+31 
-39 SSLAFDTIFKE
+39 
-50 GQRRYLESLSAYA
+50 
-63 RQFLGVMSKA
+63 KA

-136 IAKTVLRDFEGK
+136 IAQTILRDFKDK
-148 RILILAPIV
+148 RLLILAPIV

-166 EIEDVKNAGY
+166 EIEEVKNAGY
-176 TRIRIDEIV
+176 QRIRIDNIV
-185 YKFEENKIPELK
+185 YKFEDDIIPELK

-207 IDRIKIEDKYLS
+207 IDRIKTEDKYLS

-243 IEIEE
+243 IIEE
-248 TAENET
+248 ENSTEE
-254 DKKTKRKKTKIS
+254 KTKRKKTKIS

-314 GVEHVFTERH
+314 GVEHIFTEKH
-324 IIRDE
+324 IIKDE

-342 DDHIGFDMEYGLD
+342 DNHIGFDMEYGFE
-355 ELEIIAKTYNINLK
+355 ELEIIAKIYNINLK
-369 KSWKDLTK
+369 KAWKDLSK
-377 TEKKYLLYGTDK
+377 NEKKYLLYGSDK
-389 EIKWRKRFWYHSKI
+389 EVKWKKRFWYHSKI
-403 VEEKVPGILTRLKYD
+403 VEEKIPGILTRLKYD
-418 YETYKMSYYSNFMDE
+418 YETYKISYYANFMDE
-433 IECPKC
+433 VECPKC

-447 ALSVKFGDKTIADF
+447 ALAVKFDGKTIADF
-461 SSMTIEELY
+461 SSMTIEDLF
-470 NYFVKLKLK
+470 NYFSKLKLK
-479 PSEEI
+479 PNEEI
-484 IGNPIIKEIIYRL
+484 IGKPIIKEIIYRL

-587 VDIGLDAGIS
+587 IDIGLDAGVL

-603 IGNFE
+603 IGNFN

-616 YTARYLRGDDSIP
+616 YTAKYLRGDDNIP
-629 IPKTRREGNG
+629 IPKNRREGNG
-639 KFLKIIGANQ
+639 KFLKIIGASQ

-688 NHFYGKVG
+688 NHFYGK
-696 GKTFNVGS
+696 TFNVGK
-704 HKKIEGLKNIDKV
+704 HKKIEGFENIDKV

-736 TKVFSPIRDLFAAT
+736 TKVLSPIRDLFAAT

-827 AVEFFD
+827 AIEFFD

-937 PLSGDKGGEIVAEGK
+937 PLSGDKGGRIVAEGK
-952 PEDIIKVKESLTA
+952 PEEIIQVKESLTG
-965 KELKEI
+965 KELKAVLKQKTKIKDNSKKI
-971 LKPQNK
+971 LK
-977 KTQKSKIIKKDTEQI
+977 S
-992 KEYNKNK
+992 K

-1005 YLTVKGANK
+1005 YLIIKGANK
-1014 HNLKNISLTIP
+1014 HNLKNISLTLP

-1070 FEDAKVDKIEGLSP
+1070 FEDAKVDKIEGLAP

-1121 HCPHCVG
+1121 HCPYCAD
-1128 KDTLKAESPSI
+1128 KDNLKAESPSM
-1139 LATEITETMENYKLI
+1139 LATEISQTMENYKLM

-1167 FAFDIENNNSALD
+1167 FAFNSSDNISIADI
-1180 MENIINKIREAGY
+1180 IKKIRDAGY
-1193 LRIQINS
+1193 IRIQINS
-1200 SDYVIDDISKE
+1200 SDYIIDDITEEK
-1211 TIKELSKEEIYSVGI
+1211 IKELSKEEIYSIGI
-1226 VIDRIIVGKDKRA
+1226 VIDRIVAGKDKRA
-1239 RIADA
+1239 RISDA

-1256 HIKSSYGI
+1256 HIKANYGI

-1279 HGILFDFE
+1279 HGILFNFE

-1302 PECKGLGSKPTFSVD
+1302 PECKGLGSKPTFNID
-1317 LAIKDKSKPLLNG
+1317 LAIKDKTKPLLNG
-1330 ALDTMLH
+1330 ALDIMLH
-1337 NMFSTHG
+1337 NMFSTRG
-1344 KYYTDSLFRLLKR
+1344 KYYTDSLLRLLKR
-1357 NGIGKKELYEIPFN
+1357 NGIGKKELEEIPFN
-1371 ELEEKIINTF
+1371 QLDEEIINIF

-1391 VVEYW
+1391 VIEYW
-1396 HLNNDITSEDYSEWK
+1396 HLNNDITSEYYSEWK
-1411 DKSLAKFFIDE
+1411 DKSLSKFFIDE
-1422 VCSNCKGERLNEIIR
+1422 VCPKCNGERLNEIVG

-1446 SQVAAMT
+1446 SQVSSMT
-1453 VESAINF
+1453 VESASQF
-1460 FNKLHLILTE
+1460 FNKLPLILSE

-1476 KEAVKEIKTRLSFLD
+1476 KEAIKEIKTRLNFLD

-1499 LDRKYSTLSG
+1499 LDRRYSTLSG

-1583 AGAFGGEAVFQ
+1583 AGAFGGEVIFE
-1594 GKFEDIIKDKKSL
+1594 GKFNDIIKNQKSL
-1607 TGEYLSGVKKVFE
+1607 TGEYLSGIKKVFNKNIVRKE
-1620 KTDIRDKNT
+1620 NT
-1629 ESIKLKNVSTNNLKN
+1629 EMIKLKNVSTNNLKN
-1644 INIEI
+1644 IDIEI
-1649 PLEKIVVVT
+1649 PLKKIVVVT

-1684 YSIYEEAYIPKIISD
+1684 YSKYESAYIPDIISD
-1699 TILVDQISIVGS
+1699 AILVDQISIVGS
-1711 IRSTLVSYSKIFDK
+1711 IRSTLISYSKVFDK
-1725 IRNIFAKTQTARAKG
+1725 IRNIFAKTQIARAKG
-1740 FSAGRFSYNAKEGR
+1740 FSAGRFSYNGKEGR

-1773 MEIVCEACGG
+1773 MEIICEACGG

-1812 EFFEFDKSITKT
+1812 KFFDFDKSITKT
-1824 LLIMSEVGLGYIK
+1824 LSVMSEVGLGYIK

-1857 ELSKKQSDEHIVYI
+1857 ELSKKQDGEHIVYI

-1880 FDDVSKLLV
+1880 FDDVNKLLI

-1921 LDGGINGGEIIA
+1921 LDGGLNGGEIIA
-1933 KGTVKEILE
+1933 KGTVEEILE

>member
-1 MNDSIEIRGAKEHNL
+1 MLTI
-16 KNISLS
+16 ISVL
-22 IPHKTLTTL
+22 
-31 TGVSGSGK
+31 
-39 SSLAFDTIFKE
+39 IFE
-50 GQRRYLESLSAYA
+50 
-63 RQFLGVMSKA
+63 
-73 DVEHIEG
+73 
-80 LSPTISIDQKSV
+80 
-92 NKNPRSTVGTVTE
+92 
-105 IYDFF
+105 
-110 RLLFARLG
+110 
-118 TPYCS
+118 
-123 KCGHKISKQSEDQ
+123 
-136 IAKTVLRDFEGK
+136 
-148 RILILAPIV
+148 
-157 RDRKGEYRK
+157 
-166 EIEDVKNAGY
+166 
-176 TRIRIDEIV
+176 
-185 YKFEENKIPELK
+185 
-197 RYEKHTLEIV
+197 
-207 IDRIKIEDKYLS
+207 
-219 RITDDIE
+219 
-226 RAIRI
+226 
-231 TKGLVA
+231 
-237 FYEEHE
+237 
-243 IEIEE
+243 
-248 TAENET
+248 
-254 DKKTKRKKTKIS
+254 
-266 KQSEIDKYYRLYTTE
+266 
-281 RSCANCGHSIADI
+281 
-294 EPNLFSFNNPM
+294 
-305 GACSICGGL
+305 
-314 GVEHVFTERH
+314 
-324 IIRDE
+324 
-329 NLNIYEGALSCFV
+329 
-342 DDHIGFDMEYGLD
+342 
-355 ELEIIAKTYNINLK
+355 ELEIIAKIYNINLK
-369 KSWKDLTK
+369 KAWKDLSK
-377 TEKKYLLYGTDK
+377 NEKKYLLYGSDK
-389 EIKWRKRFWYHSKI
+389 EVKWKKRFWYHSKI
-403 VEEKVPGILTRLKYD
+403 VEEKIPGILTRLKYD
-418 YETYKMSYYSNFMDE
+418 YETYKISYYANFMDE
-433 IECPKC
+433 VECPKC

-447 ALSVKFGDKTIADF
+447 ALAVRFDGKTIADF
-461 SSMTIEELY
+461 SSMTIEDLFY
-470 NYFVKLKLK
+470 YFSKLKLK
-479 PSEEI
+479 PNEEI
-484 IGNPIIKEIIYRL
+484 IGKPIIKEIIYRL

-587 VDIGLDAGIS
+587 IDIGLDAGVS

-603 IGNFE
+603 IGNFN

-616 YTARYLRGDDSIP
+616 YTAKYLRGDDNIP
-629 IPKTRREGNG
+629 IPKNRREGNG
-639 KFLKIIGANQ
+639 KFLKIIGASQ

-688 NHFYGKVG
+688 NHFYGK
-696 GKTFNVGS
+696 TFNVGK
-704 HKKIEGLKNIDKV
+704 HKKIEGFENIDKV

-736 TKVFSPIRDLFAAT
+736 TKVLSPIRDLFAAT

-827 AVEFFD
+827 AIEFFD

-937 PLSGDKGGEIVAEGK
+937 PLSGDKGGRIVAEGK
-952 PEDIIKVKESLTA
+952 PEEIIQVKESLTG
-965 KELKEI
+965 KELKAVLKQKTKIKDNSKKI
-971 LKPQNK
+971 LK
-977 KTQKSKIIKKDTEQI
+977 S
-992 KEYNKNK
+992 K

-1005 YLTVKGANK
+1005 YLIIKGANK
-1014 HNLKNISLTIP
+1014 HNLKNISLTLP

-1070 FEDAKVDKIEGLSP
+1070 FEDAKVDKIEGLAP

-1121 HCPHCVG
+1121 HCPYCAD
-1128 KDTLKAESPSI
+1128 KDNLKAESPSM
-1139 LATEITETMENYKLI
+1139 LATEISQTMENYKLM

-1167 FAFDIENNNSALD
+1167 FAFNSSDNISIADI
-1180 MENIINKIREAGY
+1180 IKKIRDAGY
-1193 LRIQINS
+1193 IRIQINS
-1200 SDYVIDDISKE
+1200 SNYIIDDITEEK
-1211 TIKELSKEEIYSVGI
+1211 IKELSKEEIYSIGI
-1226 VIDRIIVGKDKRA
+1226 VIDRIVAGKDKRA
-1239 RIADA
+1239 RISDA

-1256 HIKSSYGI
+1256 HIKANYGI

-1279 HGILFDFE
+1279 HGILFNFE

-1302 PECKGLGSKPTFSVD
+1302 PECKGLGSKPAFNID
-1317 LAIKDKSKPLLNG
+1317 LAIKDKTKPLLNG

-1337 NMFSTHG
+1337 NMFSTRG
-1344 KYYTDSLFRLLKR
+1344 KYYTDSLLRLLKR
-1357 NGIGKKELYEIPFN
+1357 NRIGKKELEEIPFN
-1371 ELEEKIINTF
+1371 QLDEEIINIF

-1391 VVEYW
+1391 VIEYW

-1411 DKSLAKFFIDE
+1411 DKSLSKFFIDE
-1422 VCSNCKGERLNEIIR
+1422 ICPKCNGERLNEIVR

-1446 SQVAAMT
+1446 SQVSSMT
-1453 VESAINF
+1453 VESASQF
-1460 FNKLHLILTE
+1460 FNKLPLILSE

-1476 KEAVKEIKTRLSFLD
+1476 KEAIKEIKTRLNFLD

-1499 LDRKYSTLSG
+1499 LDRRYSTLSG

-1583 AGAFGGEAVFQ
+1583 AGAFGGEVIFE
-1594 GKFEDIIKDKKSL
+1594 GKFNDIIKNQKSL
-1607 TGEYLSGVKKVFE
+1607 TGEYLSGIKKVF
-1620 KTDIRDKNT
+1620 DKNVVRKENT
-1629 ESIKLKNVSTNNLKN
+1629 EMIKLKNVSTNNLKN
-1644 INIEI
+1644 IDIEI
-1649 PLEKIVVVT
+1649 PLKKIVVVT

-1684 YSIYEEAYIPKIISD
+1684 YSKYESAYIPDIISD

-1711 IRSTLVSYSKIFDK
+1711 IRSTLISYSKVFDK
-1725 IRNIFAKTQTARAKG
+1725 IRNIFAKTQIARAKG
-1740 FSAGRFSYNAKEGR
+1740 FSAGRFSYNGKEGR

-1773 MEIVCEACGG
+1773 MEIICEACGG

-1812 EFFEFDKSITKT
+1812 KFFDFDKSITKT
-1824 LLIMSEVGLGYIK
+1824 LSVMSEVGLGYIK

-1857 ELSKKQSDEHIVYI
+1857 ELSKKQEGEHIVYI

-1880 FDDVSKLLV
+1880 FDDVNKLLI

-1921 LDGGINGGEIIA
+1921 LDGGLNGGEIIA
-1933 KGTVKEILE
+1933 KVTVEEILE

>member
-63 RQFLGVMSKA
+63 RQFLGVMAKA

-136 IAKTVLRDFEGK
+136 IAQTILRDFKDK

-176 TRIRIDEIV
+176 QRIRIDNIV
-185 YKFEENKIPELK
+185 YKFEDDIIPELK

-207 IDRIKIEDKYLS
+207 IDRIKAEDKYLS

-243 IEIEE
+243 IIEE
-248 TAENET
+248 ENLTEE
-254 DKKTKRKKTKIS
+254 KTKRKKTKIS

-314 GVEHVFTERH
+314 GVEHIFTEKH
-324 IIRDE
+324 IIKDE

-342 DDHIGFDMEYGLD
+342 DNHIGFDMEYGFE
-355 ELEIIAKTYNINLK
+355 ELEIIAKIYNINLK
-369 KSWKDLTK
+369 KAWKDLSK
-377 TEKKYLLYGTDK
+377 NEKKYLLYGSDK
-389 EIKWRKRFWYHSKI
+389 EVKWKKRFWYHSKI
-403 VEEKVPGILTRLKYD
+403 VEEKIPGILTRLKYD
-418 YETYKMSYYSNFMDE
+418 YETYKISYYANFMDE
-433 IECPKC
+433 VECPKC

-447 ALSVKFGDKTIADF
+447 ALAVRFDGKTIADF
-461 SSMTIEELY
+461 SSMTIEDLF
-470 NYFVKLKLK
+470 NYFSKLKLK
-479 PSEEI
+479 PNEEI
-484 IGNPIIKEIIYRL
+484 IGKPIIKEIIYRL

-574 EHDKETMEESDYL
+574 EHDKETF
-587 VDIGLDAGIS
+587 
-597 GGNIVG
+597 N
-603 IGNFE
+603 

-616 YTARYLRGDDSIP
+616 YTAKYLRGDDNIP
-629 IPKTRREGNG
+629 IPKNRREGNG
-639 KFLKIIGANQ
+639 KFLKIIGASQ

-688 NHFYGKVG
+688 NHFYGK
-696 GKTFNVGS
+696 TFNVGK
-704 HKKIEGLKNIDKV
+704 HKKIEGFENIDKV

-736 TKVFSPIRDLFAAT
+736 TKVLSPIRDLFAAT

-827 AVEFFD
+827 AIEFFD

-937 PLSGDKGGEIVAEGK
+937 PLSGDKGGRIVAEGK
-952 PEDIIKVKESLTA
+952 PEEIIQVKESLTG
-965 KELKEI
+965 KELKAVLKQKTKIKDNSKKI
-971 LKPQNK
+971 LK
-977 KTQKSKIIKKDTEQI
+977 S
-992 KEYNKNK
+992 K

-1005 YLTVKGANK
+1005 YLIIKGANK
-1014 HNLKNISLTIP
+1014 HNLKNISLTLP

-1070 FEDAKVDKIEGLSP
+1070 FEDAKVDKIEGLAP

-1121 HCPHCVG
+1121 HCPYCAD
-1128 KDTLKAESPSI
+1128 KDNLKAESPSM
-1139 LATEITETMENYKLI
+1139 LATEISQTMENYKLM

-1167 FAFDIENNNSALD
+1167 FAFNSSDNISIADI
-1180 MENIINKIREAGY
+1180 IKKIRDAGY
-1193 LRIQINS
+1193 IRIQINS
-1200 SDYVIDDISKE
+1200 SDYIIDDISEEK
-1211 TIKELSKEEIYSVGI
+1211 IKELSKEEIYSIGI
-1226 VIDRIIVGKDKRA
+1226 VIDRIVAGKDKRA
-1239 RIADA
+1239 RISDA

-1256 HIKSSYGI
+1256 HIKANYGI

-1279 HGILFDFE
+1279 HGILFNFE

-1302 PECKGLGSKPTFSVD
+1302 PECKGLGSKPAFSID
-1317 LAIKDKSKPLLNG
+1317 LAIKDKTKPLLNG
-1330 ALDTMLH
+1330 ALDIMLH

-1344 KYYTDSLFRLLKR
+1344 KYYTDSLLRLLKR
-1357 NGIGKKELYEIPFN
+1357 NGIGKKELEEIPFN
-1371 ELEEKIINTF
+1371 QLDKEIINIF

-1391 VVEYW
+1391 VIEYW

-1411 DKSLAKFFIDE
+1411 DKSLSKFFIDE
-1422 VCSNCKGERLNEIIR
+1422 ICPKCNGERLNEIVR

-1446 SQVAAMT
+1446 SQVSSMT
-1453 VESAINF
+1453 VESASQF
-1460 FNKLHLILTE
+1460 FNKLPLILSE

-1476 KEAVKEIKTRLSFLD
+1476 KEAIKEIKTRLNFLD

-1499 LDRKYSTLSG
+1499 LDRRYSTLSG

-1536 VGLHPKDTGH
+1536 VGLHPKDTWH
-1546 LLETLKELRDLKNTL
+1546 LLDTLKELRDLKNTL

-1583 AGAFGGEAVFQ
+1583 AGAFGGEVIFE
-1594 GKFEDIIKDKKSL
+1594 GKFNDIIKNQKSL
-1607 TGEYLSGVKKVFE
+1607 TGEYLSGIKKVF
-1620 KTDIRDKNT
+1620 DKNIVRKENT
-1629 ESIKLKNVSTNNLKN
+1629 EMIKLKNVSTNNLKN
-1644 INIEI
+1644 IDIEI
-1649 PLEKIVVVT
+1649 PLKKIVVVT

-1684 YSIYEEAYIPKIISD
+1684 YSKYESAYIPDIISD

-1711 IRSTLVSYSKIFDK
+1711 IRSTLISYSKVFDK
-1725 IRNIFAKTQTARAKG
+1725 IRNIFAKTQIARAKG
-1740 FSAGRFSYNAKEGR
+1740 FSAGRFSYNGKEGR

-1773 MEIVCEACGG
+1773 MEIICEACGG

-1812 EFFEFDKSITKT
+1812 KFFDFDKSITKT
-1824 LLIMSEVGLGYIK
+1824 LSVMSEVGLGYIK

-1857 ELSKKQSDEHIVYI
+1857 ELSKKQDGEHIVYI

-1880 FDDVSKLLV
+1880 FDDVNKLLI

-1921 LDGGINGGEIIA
+1921 LDGGLNGGEIIA
-1933 KGTVKEILE
+1933 KGTVEEILE

>member
-1 MNDSIEIRGAKEHNL
+1 MSNNSIEIRGAKEHNL

-63 RQFLGVMSKA
+63 RQFLGVMAKA

-118 TPYCS
+118 VPYCS

-136 IAKTVLRDFEGK
+136 IAQSVLREFAEK
-148 RILILAPIV
+148 RILVLAPIV

-166 EIEDVKNAGY
+166 EIEEVKLAGY
-176 TRIRIDEIV
+176 PRIRIDNIV
-185 YKFEENKIPELK
+185 YKFDEDEIPELK

-207 IDRIKIEDKYLS
+207 IDRIKVEDKYLS

-243 IEIEE
+243 KSEEALEIQSQENIEE
-248 TAENET
+248 DT
-254 DKKTKRKKTKIS
+254 KTKKKKIKMS
-266 KQSEIDKYYRLYTTE
+266 KQFEIDKYYKLYTTE

-305 GACSICGGL
+305 GACTVCGGL
-314 GVEHVFTERH
+314 GVEHVFTEKH
-324 IIRDE
+324 IVRDE

-342 DDHIGFDMEYGLD
+342 DGHIGFDAEYGTD
-355 ELEIIAKTYNINLK
+355 ELEVIAKTYKIDLK
-369 KSWKDLTK
+369 KPWKDLTK

-389 EIKWRKRFWYHSKI
+389 EVKWRKRFWYHSKL
-403 VEEKVPGILTRLKYD
+403 VEERVPGILDRLKYD
-418 YETYKMSYYSNFMDE
+418 YETYKMNYYANFMDE
-433 IECPKC
+433 VECPKC
-439 KGKRINED
+439 KGKRINDD
-447 ALSVKFGDKTIADF
+447 ALSVKFNGKTIADF
-461 SSMTIEELY
+461 SSMTIEDLY
-470 NYFVKLKLK
+470 DYFTKLKLK
-479 PSEEI
+479 PNEEV
-484 IGNPIIKEIIYRL
+484 IGAPIVKEIIYRL

-508 TIERASPTLSGG
+508 TVERSSPTLSGG

-587 VDIGLDAGIS
+587 IDIGPNAGVN
-597 GGNIVG
+597 GGEVVG
-603 IGNFE
+603 IGDYE
-608 EFIKSEKS
+608 EFIKSDKS
-616 YTARYLRGDDSIP
+616 YTAKYLRGDDDIE

-639 KFLKIIGANQ
+639 KFLKVVGANQ
-649 FNLKNIDVKIPL
+649 FNLKNIDVEFPL
-661 GLFLVVSGLSGSG
+661 GLFIVVTGLSGSG
-674 KSTLIDNILMRALH
+674 KSTLVENILMRALH
-688 NHFYGKVG
+688 NHFYGKTLTPG
-696 GKTFNVGS
+696 N
-704 HKKIEGLKNIDKV
+704 HKKIEGLENIDKV

-736 TKVFSPIRDLFAAT
+736 TKVLSPIRDLFAAT
-750 KLSKMRGYDKGRF
+750 KLAKMRGYDKGRF

-774 CEGAGLIELE
+774 CEGAGVIELE

-792 VPCEECAGKRFNA
+792 VPCEECGGKRFNA
-805 ETLDIKYKNKNIYE
+805 ETLDVKYKDKTIYD
-819 VLELTVSE
+819 VLEMSVSE
-827 AVEFFD
+827 AITFFD

-902 LLKALDKLVEKGN
+902 LLKALDGLVEKGN
-915 TVIVVEHNLDVIKC
+915 TVLVVEHNLDVIKC

-937 PLSGDKGGEIVAEGK
+937 PLSGDKGGRVVAEGK

-971 LKPQNK
+971 LKPSK
-977 KTQKSKIIKKDTEQI
+977 KKKENIKTEDTKKEENTSLII
-992 KEYNKNK
+992 
-999 NDIEES
+999 
-1005 YLTVKGANK
+1005 KGANK
-1014 HNLKNISLTIP
+1014 HNLKNISLTLP

-1034 VSGSGKTSLAFETIF
+1034 VSGSGKTSLAFDTIF

-1070 FEDAKVDKIEGLSP
+1070 FEDANVERIEGLAP

-1106 IYDYFRLIFARVSTP
+1106 IYDYFRLIFARLAKP
-1121 HCPHCVG
+1121 HCPHCSD
-1128 KDTLKAESPSI
+1128 KDTLKAETPSI
-1139 LATEITETMENYKLI
+1139 LATEIVDTMEQNKLV
-1154 IISPIYHSSLNHR
+1154 IISPLYHSSFNHR
-1167 FAFDIENNNSALD
+1167 FTFNDNDAKDIKK
-1180 MENIINKIREAGY
+1180 IIEKTREAGY
-1193 LRIQINS
+1193 VRMQINNN
-1200 SDYVIDDISKE
+1200 DYVIDDITE
-1211 TIKELSKEEIYSVGI
+1211 EDIKELSKEEIYSVGI
-1226 VIDRIIVGKDKRA
+1226 VIDRVVVGKDKRA

-1244 IEKAMDLSGGIV
+1244 LEKAMDLSNGV
-1256 HIKSSYGI
+1256 AHIKATQGI
-1264 MIRESFHTKF
+1264 IVKESFHTKF

-1287 ITPRHFS
+1287 VTPRHFS

-1302 PECKGLGSKPTFSVD
+1302 EECKGLGSKPTFSID
-1317 LAIKDKSKPLLNG
+1317 LAIKDSTKPLFDG
-1330 ALDTMLH
+1330 ALDTAIH
-1337 NMFSTHG
+1337 NMFSTPG
-1344 KYYTDSLFRLLKR
+1344 KYYTDSLMRFLKR
-1357 NGIGKKELYEIPFN
+1357 NGITKKDLYETPFN
-1371 ELEEKIINTF
+1371 ELDKKVIDTF
-1381 FFGGESAVGN
+1381 FFGGDYSVGN
-1391 VVEYW
+1391 VITEW
-1396 HLNNDITSEDYSEWK
+1396 HSNNDVTSEDYSEWK
-1411 DKSLAKFFIDE
+1411 DKSLGKFFIDE
-1422 VCSNCKGERLNEIIR
+1422 ECDSCHGERLNEIIR
-1437 AYTIDKKNI
+1437 SYTIENKNI
-1446 SQVAAMT
+1446 SQVCALT
-1453 VESAINF
+1453 VEEAINF
-1460 FNKLHLILTE
+1460 FDELPNLLTE
-1470 RENIIS
+1470 RENTIS
-1476 KEAVKEIKTRLSFLD
+1476 KEAIKEIRTRLSFLD
-1491 KVGLNYLS
+1491 KVGLGYLFLS
-1499 LDRKYSTLSG
+1499 RKYATLSG

-1536 VGLHPKDTGH
+1536 VGLHPRDTNH
-1546 LLETLKELRDLKNTL
+1546 LLDTLKELRDLKNTL

-1571 KSADNIIDMGPY
+1571 KAADNIIDMGPY
-1583 AGAFGGEAVFQ
+1583 AGAFGGEVVFQ
-1594 GKFEDIIKDKKSL
+1594 GKYDDILKDNNSL
-1607 TGEYLSGVKKVFE
+1607 TGNYLSERKKVFE
-1620 KTDIRDKNT
+1620 KTAVRNEET
-1629 ESIKLKNVSTNNLKN
+1629 ECIKLKNVSTNNLKN
-1644 INIEI
+1644 VDVDI
-1649 PLEKIVVVT
+1649 PLKKIVVVT

-1676 LKKRKLNQ
+1676 LKKRRLNQ
-1684 YSIYEEAYIPKIISD
+1684 YSKFESVEIPNIVSD

-1711 IRSTLVSYSKIFDK
+1711 IRSTLVSYSKVFDK
-1725 IRNIFAKTQTARAKG
+1725 IRNIFAKTPTAKAKA
-1740 FSAGRFSYNAKEGR
+1740 FAAGRFSYNGKEGR

-1773 MEIVCEACGG
+1773 MEIVCEVCGG

-1800 AEVLELTVDEAL
+1800 AEVLELTVDEAI
-1812 EFFEFDKSITKT
+1812 EFFDFDKSITKT
-1824 LLIMSEVGLGYIK
+1824 LSIMSEVGLGYIK

-1843 TFSGGELQRLKLST
+1843 TFSGGELQRLKLAT
-1857 ELSKKQSDEHIVYI
+1857 ELAKKQGDEHIVYI

-1880 FDDVSKLLV
+1880 FDDVNKLLI
-1889 ALNKLVD
+1889 ALNKLVE

-1911 RAADYIIDLG
+1911 KAADYIIDLG
-1921 LDGGINGGEIIA
+1921 LEGGTNGGEIIA
-1933 KGTVKEILE
+1933 KGTVDEILE
-1942 MKKGYTWK
+1942 IKKGYTWK